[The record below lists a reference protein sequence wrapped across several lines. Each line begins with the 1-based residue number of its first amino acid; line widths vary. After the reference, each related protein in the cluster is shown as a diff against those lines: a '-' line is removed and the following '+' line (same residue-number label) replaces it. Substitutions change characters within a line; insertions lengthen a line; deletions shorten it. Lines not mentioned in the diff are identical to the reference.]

1 MKIVTTSNLG
11 LTILLGCT
19 LGMGAIGWYGSQR
32 LADLL
37 SYVLG
42 AAWQTADGAMEGSIE
57 LGNQSLYIQKM
68 LSGIPLDAPELQRAK
83 EAANDA
89 LRRVEQGG
97 LIDGAAITTLKQHE
111 QTYQQEQAQLLTLY
125 RTFTSADEALRASS
139 ERMSRLSTRLEV
151 IGDEAVESLTRSP
164 DQAISWNGGLATRWQ
179 AADGGMEANIGFLR
193 QLYALEKMQSEG
205 PTPAIQAELAQAT
218 RFYQDAVDG
227 MLATGQFDVPGD
239 GEFAGQMLSTQYRAL
254 QADNARLIREW
265 TTALS
270 AYQNQLARYEH
281 SADQLRLALVE
292 VEAQGDA
299 TVEDQVHQLNAI
311 IDYTRGLILGG
322 LLLSLLIVTCCGF
335 WLVRTIVR
343 PLLQVDKRMQD
354 IAAGEGDLNARINL
368 SRDDEIGSLAGSVDR
383 FIEKLQ
389 KMISATMDNN
399 QHINQHVHTS
409 VNRVQAISQSSR
421 QTAAHAQALH
431 HDSDQMVQVA
441 TTISDN
447 CNLAAHNAN
456 EVRQLTTQ
464 SSQYVSSATAGMHV
478 TLLALGK
485 NFAEV
490 DINNSAPLAEAVRDT
505 ELNPLI
511 IQARDATGQYL
522 ARAGS
527 IDENAEQLAFYQQQL
542 AEMLKQKIGHPK
554 SGATTAWVPSPTG
567 ATLHALHYHQVNV
580 FDVQKELLAQEPK
593 AYLDDLLTIPVDA
606 ARNWSAEEIQQ
617 ELDNNCQG
625 ILGYVVRW
633 IEQGVGCSK
642 VPDIHNVGLMEDRAT
657 LRISSQHIANWL
669 LHGVVSEAQVRETL
683 ARMAAVVDGQNAGDP
698 FYTPMVGRFDTS
710 PAFLAACDLVF
721 KGTTQPSGYT
731 EPLLHHWR
739 RVAKAQ

>member
-19 LGMGAIGWYGSQR
+19 LGMGGIGWYGSQR

-42 AAWQTADGAMEGSIE
+42 AAWQTADGAIEGSIE

-83 EAANDA
+83 EAASDA

-97 LIDGAAITTLKQHE
+97 LIDAAAITTLKQHE

-270 AYQNQLARYEH
+270 AYQNQLARYED

-399 QHINQHVHTS
+399 RHINQHVHTS

-431 HDSDQMVQVA
+431 HDSERMVQVA

-464 SSQYVSSATAGMHV
+464 SSQYVSSATAGMQRV
-478 TLLALGK
+478 VMEVGECATAINALKEQAGQIGQIISTISNISEQTNLLAL
-485 NFAEV
+485 NAA
-490 DINNSAPLAEAVRDT
+490 IEA
-505 ELNPLI
+505 
-511 IQARDATGQYL
+511 
-522 ARAGS
+522 ARAGEMGRGFAVVADEVRTLANRTATSSAEITDVINS
-527 IDENAEQLAFYQQQL
+527 IQQQTEQAYLMMQRNLKTVESGMADSDNTKQILFKVEEAIDQLADMVKQVAEATSQLSHTLGHTTGKVSDISLQAQTGEQEAQECLQLASSLHQASQQQQQL
-542 AEMLKQKIGHPK
+542 L
-554 SGATTAWVPSPTG
+554 
-567 ATLHALHYHQVNV
+567 
-580 FDVQKELLAQEPK
+580 
-593 AYLDDLLTIPVDA
+593 
-606 ARNWSAEEIQQ
+606 
-617 ELDNNCQG
+617 
-625 ILGYVVRW
+625 
-633 IEQGVGCSK
+633 
-642 VPDIHNVGLMEDRAT
+642 
-657 LRISSQHIANWL
+657 SQ
-669 LHGVVSEAQVRETL
+669 
-683 ARMAAVVDGQNAGDP
+683 
-698 FYTPMVGRFDTS
+698 F
-710 PAFLAACDLVF
+710 
-721 KGTTQPSGYT
+721 
-731 EPLLHHWR
+731 
-739 RVAKAQ
+739 RV

>member
-83 EAANDA
+83 EAASDA

-97 LIDGAAITTLKQHE
+97 LIDAAAITTLKQHE

-205 PTPAIQAELAQAT
+205 LTPAIQAELAQAT

-239 GEFAGQMLSTQYRAL
+239 GEFAGQMLSTQYRAQ

-431 HDSDQMVQVA
+431 HDSEQMVQVA

-464 SSQYVSSATAGMHV
+464 SSQYVSSATAGMQRV
-478 TLLALGK
+478 VMEVGECATAINALKEQAGQIGQIISTISNISEQTNLLAL
-485 NFAEV
+485 NAA
-490 DINNSAPLAEAVRDT
+490 IEA
-505 ELNPLI
+505 
-511 IQARDATGQYL
+511 
-522 ARAGS
+522 ARAGEMGRGFAVVADEVRTLANRTATSSAEITDVINS
-527 IDENAEQLAFYQQQL
+527 IQQQTEQAYLMMQRNLKTVESGMADSDNTRQILFKVEEAIDQLADMVQQVAEATSQLSHTLGHTTGKVSDISLQAQTGEQEAQECLQLASSLHQASQQQQQL
-542 AEMLKQKIGHPK
+542 L
-554 SGATTAWVPSPTG
+554 
-567 ATLHALHYHQVNV
+567 
-580 FDVQKELLAQEPK
+580 
-593 AYLDDLLTIPVDA
+593 
-606 ARNWSAEEIQQ
+606 
-617 ELDNNCQG
+617 
-625 ILGYVVRW
+625 
-633 IEQGVGCSK
+633 
-642 VPDIHNVGLMEDRAT
+642 
-657 LRISSQHIANWL
+657 SQ
-669 LHGVVSEAQVRETL
+669 
-683 ARMAAVVDGQNAGDP
+683 
-698 FYTPMVGRFDTS
+698 F
-710 PAFLAACDLVF
+710 
-721 KGTTQPSGYT
+721 
-731 EPLLHHWR
+731 
-739 RVAKAQ
+739 RV